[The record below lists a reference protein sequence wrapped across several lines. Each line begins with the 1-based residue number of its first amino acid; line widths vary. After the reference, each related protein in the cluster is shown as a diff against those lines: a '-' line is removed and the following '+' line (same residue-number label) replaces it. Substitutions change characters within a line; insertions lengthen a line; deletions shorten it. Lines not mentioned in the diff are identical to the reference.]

1 MFANYVSE
9 EPGLLRRSGD
19 AKRCSRRKR
28 VASPLESQLSI
39 GFAGSQ
45 LDWKAS
51 PNDWPASAEA
61 EAVPISL
68 VAETENKLRVRIEAT
83 H

>member
-9 EPGLLRRSGD
+9 EPGLAAALWRRQAMQQAQES
-19 AKRCSRRKR
+19 SL
-28 VASPLESQLSI
+28 SLESLSI
-39 GFAGSQ
+39 DFAGSQ
-45 LDWKAS
+45 SDWKAS

-68 VAETENKLRVRIEAT
+68 DAETENKLRVAD
-83 H
+83 